1 MDAGSLSLLH
11 RLASM
16 GAYSLLQYVGQSFPW
31 SGDKSLLMRTHI
43 LTMAGEERDA
53 AARLVRILQKKHVL
67 LRVKGGFPSHYT
79 SGNFVSIDYLLPKLI
94 AEHEKEVAEIERALP
109 KADDEEARALAQGYL
124 DMKRRHLDALRGSS
138 PSPITH

>member
-1 MDAGSLSLLH
+1 MDAGSLSLLY

-31 SGDKSLLMRTHI
+31 SGDKSLLMRTQI
-43 LTMAGEERDA
+43 LTMAGEERDSA
-53 AARLVRILQKKHVL
+53 AQLVRILQKKHVP

-94 AEHEKEVAEIERALP
+94 AEHVKEVAEIERELP
-109 KADDEEARALAQGYL
+109 KVADEEARILAQAYL
-124 DMKRRHLDALRGSS
+124 DMKRGHLQTLTASAANKAV
-138 PSPITH
+138 

>member
-31 SGDKSLLMRTHI
+31 SGDKSLLMRTQI
-43 LTMAGEERDA
+43 LTMAGEERDS
-53 AARLVRILQKKHVL
+53 AARLVRILQKKHVP

-94 AEHEKEVAEIERALP
+94 AEHEKEVAEIERELP
-109 KADDEEARALAQGYL
+109 KVADEEALALAQSYL
-124 DMKRRHLDALRGSS
+124 DMKRGHLQALKQCV
-138 PSPITH
+138 HHD